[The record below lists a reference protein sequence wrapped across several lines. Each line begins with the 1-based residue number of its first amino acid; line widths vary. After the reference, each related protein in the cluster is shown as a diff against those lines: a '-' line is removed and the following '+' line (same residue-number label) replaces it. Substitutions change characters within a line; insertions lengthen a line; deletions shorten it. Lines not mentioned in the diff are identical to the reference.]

1 MVWPAVLAIIV
12 ATVAPAAA
20 GDGSWVQAW
29 LEQGAMTGNW
39 LGAREALTQVGI
51 TPTIVYTTDLL
62 GNPVGGQRQ
71 AAAYTGALEV
81 ALNLDLD
88 KLLGVGGL
96 SFQVSGIWSS
106 GSDLSD
112 DIGNIFPVAEIFAG
126 DRVRLYSLFLEQM
139 LFGERL
145 SIKAG
150 RFATTDDFI
159 TLPVAGLF
167 VNSALDPS
175 VYAVEINVPGATAW
189 PIATWGGRL
198 RVRPVEALDVSV
210 GAFYSDPTLN
220 QDSTNGVQFTIST
233 QAGYFVVGEVG
244 YRLHHETPSSG
255 LPGHYRVGAYY
266 DSNRYP
272 RLSDPAQGRRGNYGA
287 YVLADQMVLREGGP
301 DSNQGL
307 TLFAALTVAPAQSI
321 NTMPWFAA
329 AGLVYRG
336 LLPRRARDTA
346 GFALY
351 YGGFS
356 RDLPGQTYEMVL
368 EWTYAVALTPWL
380 TVQPDIQYVVNPNG
394 RPTIRDA
401 LVVGAQ
407 MILQF

>member
-1 MVWPAVLAIIV
+1 VRWPVVMVVIV

-20 GDGSWVQAW
+20 GDGSWVQTW
-29 LEQGAMTGNW
+29 LGQLTMTGNW
-39 LGAREALTQVGI
+39 YGAREALRQAGI

-71 AAAYTGALEV
+71 GAAYTGALEAGV
-81 ALNLDLD
+81 NLDLER
-88 KLLGVGGL
+88 LLGINGL
-96 SFQVSGIWSS
+96 TVQVAGVWSS

-126 DRVRLYSLFLEQM
+126 DRVRLYTLFLEQM
-139 LFGERL
+139 LFGERI

-150 RFATTDDFI
+150 RFATTDDFL

-189 PIATWGGRL
+189 PIATWGGRI
-198 RVRPVEALDVSV
+198 RARPVESLDVSL
-210 GAFYSDPTLN
+210 GAFYSDPALN
-220 QDSTNGVQFTIST
+220 QDSTNGTQFGINTD
-233 QAGYFVVGEVG
+233 AGYFIVAEVG
-244 YRLHHETPSSG
+244 YRLHHEKAASG
-255 LPGHYRVGAYY
+255 LRGHYRIGAYY

-272 RLSDPAQGRRGNYGA
+272 RFTDPASRQRGNYGVYA
-287 YVLADQMVLREGGP
+287 LADQMVLREGGP
-301 DSNQGL
+301 ESDQGL
-307 TLFAALTVAPAQSI
+307 TVFAGLTLAPAQSI

-336 LLPRRARDTA
+336 LLPARARDTT
-346 GFALY
+346 GLALY

-368 EWTYAVALTPWL
+368 EWTYAIARTPWL
-380 TVQPDIQYVVNPNG
+380 TVQPDIQYVMNPSG
-394 RPTIRDA
+394 RRTIKDA

-407 MILQF
+407 LLIQF